1 MRGLIRDLTDEE
13 LHALCDNFYSTQKPM
28 DFSKGSIVDRYIA
41 KKMNVPLEEILNCPF
56 SRLTIV
62 EWNIMSYLEGKA
74 PDKDTGKY
82 IWENP
87 EDLEWYKMEKE
98 DKE

>member
-1 MRGLIRDLTDEE
+1 MNDLTEQE
-13 LHALCDNFYSTQKPM
+13 LNDLINDFYSTQKPM

-41 KKMNVPLEEILNCPF
+41 KKMNVPLEEILNSPF
-56 SRLTIV
+56 YRPSIV
-62 EWNIMSYLEGKA
+62 DWIIMDYLEGKA

-82 IWENP
+82 IWECP

-98 DKE
+98 KEEEE